1 MKTVLSA
8 FFAHHEGITLVFFRD
23 KRFLVEFALIVG
35 VFSFCTGEFAMM
47 GLISNLS
54 AAFQKPETSVAH
66 LISAYAIGVV
76 VGAPVMVLV
85 GVYLKKRKL
94 ILFLLGLYT
103 CANALSLLAPNYEAL
118 LLSRFLAG
126 FPHAAYFGVAA
137 MVAASMAP
145 FNKRGKA
152 VSRILLG
159 VTAAILI
166 GAPGATYLGQLF
178 GWRSVFAG
186 ITIFSL
192 MSLILL
198 YRNAPEVEN
207 ERRLNVKDEL
217 GAFTY
222 LQIWLALAIGAFGF
236 CGMFG
241 VYSYLAPIVLNVT
254 KLADYWI
261 APMLVLFGVG
271 TMIGNLAGGWLYDR
285 VKFSAVKF
293 IMLFSSVA
301 LFAFPVLSQ
310 TLLEISVAT
319 VLLGCMVALAPAL
332 QMRLM
337 DVSKRGQSLVAASN
351 HAALN
356 LANALG
362 PWLGGLA
369 INAGWG
375 WTSTGYVGAVMA
387 FVGCLIYWLAQY
399 LENKENKHRENY

>member
-1 MKTVLSA
+1 MISL
-8 FFAHHEGITLVFFRD
+8 IFFRN
-23 KRFLVEFALIVG
+23 KRFLVELALIIG

-47 GLISNLS
+47 GLISSLS
-54 AAFQKPETSVAH
+54 DAFQKPETSVAH
-66 LISAYAIGVV
+66 LISAYAVGVV
-76 VGAPVMVLV
+76 VGAPIMVFV

-94 ILFLLGLYT
+94 VLFLLGLYT
-103 CANALSLLAPNYEAL
+103 CANAFSLLAPNYETL
-118 LLSRFLAG
+118 LLSRLLAG

-137 MVAASMAP
+137 MIAASMAP

-159 VTAAILI
+159 VTAAILV
-166 GAPGATYLGQLF
+166 GAPGATYIGQQC
-178 GWRSVFAG
+178 GWRSVFAA

-198 YRNAPEVEN
+198 YRNAPEVEDD
-207 ERRLNVKDEL
+207 RRLDVREEL
-217 GAFTY
+217 APFAQ
-222 LQIWLALAIGAFGF
+222 LQIWLALAIGAVGF

-254 KLADYWI
+254 KLEAHWI
-261 APMLVLFGVG
+261 APMLMLFGVG
-271 TMIGNLAGGWLYDR
+271 TMIGNFAGGWLYDR
-285 VKFSAVKF
+285 VKFAAVNF
-293 IMLFSSVA
+293 IMLFSFFA
-301 LFAFPVLSQ
+301 LFAFPILSR
-310 TLLEISVAT
+310 TLPGVSFAT

-337 DVSKRGQSLVAASN
+337 DISKRGQSLVAASN

-375 WTSTGYVGAVMA
+375 WTSTGYVGAGMA
-387 FVGCLIYWLAQY
+387 FVGCLIYWVAQH
-399 LENKENKHRENY
+399 LERRVV

>member
-1 MKTVLSA
+1 
-8 FFAHHEGITLVFFRD
+8 LVFFRN

-47 GLISNLS
+47 GLISTLS
-54 AAFQKPETSVAH
+54 SAFQKPETSVAH

-76 VGAPVMVLV
+76 VGAPFMVFV

-94 ILFLLGLYT
+94 ILVLLGLYV
-103 CANALSLLAPNYEAL
+103 CANALSLMAPNYETL
-118 LLSRFLAG
+118 LLSRLLAG

-166 GAPGATYLGQLF
+166 GAPGATYLGQVF

-192 MSLILL
+192 TSLILL
-198 YRNAPEVEN
+198 YHNAPEVED

-217 GAFTY
+217 MPFTR

-241 VYSYLAPIVLNVT
+241 AYSYLAPIILNVT
-254 KLADYWI
+254 KLEASWI

-271 TMIGNLAGGWLYDR
+271 TMIGNFAGGWLYDR
-285 VKFSAVKF
+285 IKFAAVQY
-293 IMLFSSVA
+293 IMLFSFVA
-301 LFAFPVLSQ
+301 LFAFPILSQ
-310 TLLEISVAT
+310 TLMGISLAT
-319 VLLGCMVALAPAL
+319 VSLGCMVALAPAL

-337 DVSKRGQSLVAASN
+337 DISKHGQSLVAASN

-369 INAGWG
+369 INAGLG
-375 WTSTGYVGAVMA
+375 WTSTGYVGASMA
-387 FVGCLIYWLAQY
+387 FVGCLIYWLSER
-399 LENKENKHRENY
+399 LESKAE

>member
-1 MKTVLSA
+1 MA
-8 FFAHHEGITLVFFRD
+8 FFRN
-23 KRFLVEFALIVG
+23 KQFLVEFALIVG

-47 GLISNLS
+47 GLISTLS
-54 AAFQKPETSVAH
+54 AAFQMPETSAAH
-66 LISAYAIGVV
+66 LISAYAVGVV
-76 VGAPVMVLV
+76 IGAPIMVFV

-94 ILFLLGLYT
+94 ILFLLGVYT
-103 CANALSLLAPNYEAL
+103 CANALSLLAPNYETL
-118 LLSRFLAG
+118 LLSRLLAG

-137 MVAASMAP
+137 MLAASMAP

-152 VSRILLG
+152 VSRVLLG

-166 GAPGATYLGQLF
+166 GAPGATYLGQLC
-178 GWRSVFAG
+178 GWRSVFAA

-198 YRNAPEVEN
+198 YRNAPEVEDDH
-207 ERRLNVKDEL
+207 RLNVKDEL
-217 GAFTY
+217 APFSQA
-222 LQIWLALAIGAFGF
+222 QIWLALAIGAFGF

-241 VYSYLAPIVLNVT
+241 VYSYLAPIILNVT
-254 KLADYWI
+254 KQEAHWI
-261 APMLVLFGVG
+261 APMLMLFGVG
-271 TMIGNLAGGWLYDR
+271 TMIGNFAGGWLYDR
-285 VKFSAVKF
+285 IKFSAVQF
-293 IMLFSSVA
+293 IMLFSFVA
-301 LFAFPVLSQ
+301 LFAFPVLAQ
-310 TLLEISVAT
+310 TLLGISFAT

-337 DVSKRGQSLVAASN
+337 DISKRGQSLVAASN

-375 WTSTGYVGAVMA
+375 WSSTGYVGAGMA
-387 FVGCLIYWLAQY
+387 FVGCLIYWLAQR
-399 LENKENKHRENY
+399 LERNKD

>member
-1 MKTVLSA
+1 M
-8 FFAHHEGITLVFFRD
+8 VFFRN

-47 GLISNLS
+47 GLISTLS
-54 AAFQKPETSVAH
+54 SAFQRPETSVAH

-76 VGAPVMVLV
+76 VGAPFMVFV

-94 ILFLLGLYT
+94 ILVLLGLYV
-103 CANALSLLAPNYEAL
+103 CANALSLMAPNYETL
-118 LLSRFLAG
+118 LLSRLLAG

-166 GAPGATYLGQLF
+166 GAPGATYLGQVF

-192 MSLILL
+192 TSFILL
-198 YRNAPEVEN
+198 YHNAPEVED

-217 GAFTY
+217 MPFTR

-241 VYSYLAPIVLNVT
+241 AYSYLAPIILNVT
-254 KLADYWI
+254 KLEASWI

-271 TMIGNLAGGWLYDR
+271 TLIGNFAGGWLYDR
-285 VKFSAVKF
+285 IKFAAVKY
-293 IMLFSSVA
+293 IMLFSFVA

-310 TLLEISVAT
+310 TLMGISLAT
-319 VLLGCMVALAPAL
+319 VSLGCMVALAPAL

-337 DVSKRGQSLVAASN
+337 DISKHGQSLVAASN

-369 INAGWG
+369 INAGLG
-375 WTSTGYVGAVMA
+375 WTSTGYVGASMA
-387 FVGCLIYWLAQY
+387 FVGCLIYWLSER
-399 LENKENKHRENY
+399 LESKAE